1 MYDFLEETSE
11 FNLQI
16 QSWVSVFILVEVLG
30 VFS

>member
-1 MYDFLEETSE
+1 MYDFLEETTE

-30 VFS
+30 FFS